1 MGVGVVDEFKN
12 GSPFALNST
21 QFEFGGYGTDT
32 SLDLCRGNTQVQG
45 LGWLSWLERRSHIH
59 I

>member
-1 MGVGVVDEFKN
+1 MNLKMGHR
-12 GSPFALNST
+12 SRST
-21 QFEFGGYGTDT
+21 QLSSSSAVMALDT
-32 SLDLCRGNTQVQG
+32 SLDLCRGNTQLQG